1 MILIIDN
8 YDSFTYNLVQLVGSF
23 RPDVKVVRND
33 ALSVAEID
41 ALAPDG
47 IIISP
52 GPGFPRDAGVSMPLV
67 EQLAGKSPILGVC
80 LGHQAICEAFG
91 ATVTYAA
98 EVVHGIARPARMDT
112 SSTLFAGCADEEM
125 VARYH
130 SLAVR
135 NDTLGNDLVVTSRC
149 VGDGE
154 VMAVEHRRFPVF
166 GVQFHPESI
175 LTPCGRTIMKNFLA
189 RCR

>member
-135 NDTLGNDLVVTSRC
+135 DDTLGDDLAVTSRC
-149 VGDGE
+149 VGDGRSWRWST
-154 VMAVEHRRFPVF
+154 AASPSS
-166 GVQFHPESI
+166 GCNSI
-175 LTPCGRTIMKNFLA
+175 PNRSSPPAGA
-189 RCR
+189 RS

>member
-1 MILIIDN
+1 M
-8 YDSFTYNLVQLVGSF
+8 
-23 RPDVKVVRND
+23 RWPRM
-33 ALSVAEID
+33 ALLFPPARAS
-41 ALAPDG
+41 
-47 IIISP
+47 
-52 GPGFPRDAGVSMPLV
+52 PRDAGVSMPLV
-67 EQLAGKSPILGVC
+67 EQLAGKYPILGVC